1 MGTEMKNIRLV
12 LLLIFASAFL
22 QTAIVSAQTKGKPI
36 NLGYSSVAGTEA
48 AAWVTKESGLFE
60 KYGLDVT
67 FKRLAGSSLVAQA
80 MVANEL
86 SIGQFGG
93 TAVVDARLAGVDMV
107 FLASTID
114 SMVASIHSLPSITK
128 LEDLKGK
135 KIGVTRFGAIT
146 DFFGRFALKTK
157 GLVADRDVGIVQTND
172 LPNTLTL
179 LKTGAIQAGVLVA
192 PVTLQARK
200 MGFPELVDMTKIG
213 GSFPFNGVVTMREY
227 LNSKDGRD
235 VVERFLKA
243 YVEGISVALK
253 NREFTLKVIGKYT
266 QTTDPELL
274 EETYQLNIAK
284 AFLKVP
290 YPSVDGFKAVLDFV
304 AETRDPKAKAID
316 PKSLLDASFV
326 KQLDDSGFIKSL
338 Y

>member
-1 MGTEMKNIRLV
+1 MEASLKILRMAT
-12 LLLIFASAFL
+12 LLIVASAFL
-22 QTAIVSAQTKGKPI
+22 QTAMVFAQSKGKPI
-36 NLGYSSVAGTEA
+36 NVGYSSVSGTET
-48 AAWVTKESGLFE
+48 AAWVTKEAGLFE

-80 MVANEL
+80 MVGNEL
-86 SIGQFGG
+86 SIAQIGG
-93 TAVVDARLAGVDMV
+93 TAVVDARLAGADMV
-107 FLASTID
+107 YLASTID

-128 LEDLKGK
+128 IEDLRGK

-146 DFFGRFALKTK
+146 DFFARFALKSK

-179 LKTGAIQAGVLVA
+179 LKTGAIQAGVMVA
-192 PVTLQARK
+192 PVTAQARK

-213 GSFPFNGVVTMREY
+213 GSFPFNGVVTTHEY
-227 LNSKDGRD
+227 LKSKDGRD
-235 VVERFLKA
+235 IVQRFLKA

-253 NREFTLKVIGKYT
+253 NREFTLKVIGEYT
-266 QTTDPELL
+266 RTTDAELL

-284 AFLKVP
+284 AFLKAP
-290 YPSVDGFKAVLDFV
+290 YPSVEGFKTILDFV

>member
-1 MGTEMKNIRLV
+1 
-12 LLLIFASAFL
+12 
-22 QTAIVSAQTKGKPI
+22 
-36 NLGYSSVAGTEA
+36 
-48 AAWVTKESGLFE
+48 
-60 KYGLDVT
+60 
-67 FKRLAGSSLVAQA
+67 
-80 MVANEL
+80 
-86 SIGQFGG
+86 
-93 TAVVDARLAGVDMV
+93 
-107 FLASTID
+107 
-114 SMVASIHSLPSITK
+114 
-128 LEDLKGK
+128 
-135 KIGVTRFGAIT
+135 VTRFGAIT

-235 VVERFLKA
+235 VVQRFLKA

-253 NREFTLKVIGKYT
+253 NREFTLKVVGKYT

-284 AFLKVP
+284 ALLKVP
-290 YPSVDGFKAVLDFV
+290 YPSVEGFKAVLDFV